1 LPGGTPVRPA
11 GSGRTGV
18 RRGRVIVALALIVGS
33 LGWVAFKGLGS
44 SLVYYRTPSEILATP
59 DVGQPARLGGF
70 VLPGTVQHL
79 GSTIRFVVTDGTTSM
94 TVIDT
99 GGVPALF
106 RANQGVVVEGTYAAD
121 GTFHADTVLVKHNGV
136 YEPPRPGETPTSANL
151 AGDG

>member
-1 LPGGTPVRPA
+1 MQAA
-11 GSGRTGV
+11 GSRRTAV
-18 RRGRVIVALALIVGS
+18 RRGRVLVALALIVGS

-44 SLVYYRTPSEILATP
+44 SLVYYRTPTEVLATP
-59 DVGQPARLGGF
+59 DVGQSVRLGGF
-70 VLPGTVQHL
+70 VLPGTVQHI
-79 GSTIRFVVTDGTTSM
+79 GSTIRFVVTDGTTRM

-106 RANQGVVVEGTYAAD
+106 RANQGVVVEGSFGAD
-121 GTFHADTVLVKHNGV
+121 GAFHADTVLVKHNGV